1 MEFQFNETGEKN
13 RQYDWYRHYFVE
25 FLPSIIGHRMLEDL
39 KEVTCCVEITVTDVA
54 DPPWRLHIEAGI
66 LTYIGQAGP
75 DAECRYTLELDAL
88 IDIIAAVCTPQEA
101 FFAMRVEIEG
111 DIKRGLEVSTVLEGF
126 FAKFPLNIS

>member
-1 MEFQFNETGEKN
+1 MRTQGTSEKTGH
-13 RQYDWYRHYFVE
+13 YDCYHRYFSE
-25 FLPSIIGHRMLEDL
+25 FLPSILGRRLLEDL
-39 KEVTCCVEITVTDVA
+39 KEVTCCVEIAVTDVA

-66 LTYIGQAGP
+66 LTYVGHAGSEP
-75 DAECRYTLELDAL
+75 ECRYRLGLDAL

-126 FAKFPLNIS
+126 FARFPLEIS